1 MRGWLGAFGVLLI
14 GCATPPDPVVVPAV
28 CRWRNTTALDTAEQ
42 AAIAVPGI
50 QRVYH
55 KLLDIDWNSR
65 YGAHPVSVV
74 PVTKD
79 MYPAG
84 TEVIPAIY
92 ITERTFREMDDAA
105 TDTLAF
111 LLLKKLRKECPAE
124 IHGLLLDCDWTATT
138 RDRFFRLARLLRDNL
153 HVPVTSTIRL
163 HQYANPART
172 GIPPVDRGL
181 LMPYNIGG
189 VKDPA
194 ETHSIFDPEKA
205 DVYFRGKEPY
215 PLPLDIALPAFS
227 WAAQFRK
234 GRFMGVVQ
242 ETMLNE
248 ALERGLLAG
257 DADGVLQV
265 VHEDNDHLPALHLG
279 DVLRVERMT
288 PGRIN
293 VAARL
298 AQRARNSDTLAVAF
312 FELGAPTFQH
322 LPATFVDSTFR
333 LFGTLRTMQPSLP

>member
-1 MRGWLGAFGVLLI
+1 MVFGTVLM
-14 GCATPPDPVVVPAV
+14 GCATPPDPLVIPAV
-28 CRWRNTTALDTAEQ
+28 CRWRNTTALDGPEQ
-42 AAIAVPGI
+42 AAISTHRL

-55 KLLDIDWNSR
+55 KVLDIDWNGR
-65 YGAHPVSVV
+65 HGAHPVSVV

-84 TEVIPAIY
+84 IEIIPAIY
-92 ITERTFREMDDAA
+92 ITERTFRELDDTD
-105 TDTLAF
+105 TDTLASQ
-111 LLLKKLRKECPAE
+111 LRKKLRKECAAD

-138 RDRFFRLARLLRDNL
+138 RDRFFRLAGLLRDSL
-153 HVPVTSTIRL
+153 RIPIISTIRL
-163 HQYANPART
+163 HQYAHPART
-172 GIPPVDRGL
+172 GVPPVDRGL
-181 LMPYNIGG
+181 LMPYNIGS
-189 VKDPA
+189 VKEPA

-205 DVYFRGKEPY
+205 KAYFQGKEPY
-215 PLPLDIALPAFS
+215 PLPLDIVLPAFS

-257 DADGVLQV
+257 DPDGAMQV
-265 VHEDNDHLPALHLG
+265 VREDNDHLPALHLG

-288 PGRIN
+288 PARIN
-293 VAARL
+293 AATRL

-312 FELGAPTFQH
+312 FELGTPTFLC

-333 LFGTLRTMQPSLP
+333 AFGTVRAVSPPLP